1 MRKVAR
7 SLRRQDRD
15 DCQSRAAAATNR
27 KNAPAPAAR
36 KSNVD
41 IPVDPSAKMCPY
53 SASTHAATAMHTAT
67 ISMEKERL
75 SISEKKVTVEYE
87 FLNNTDKDVTTEIAF
102 PVPPYDETYLDAS
115 FNKRIDDFRVWV
127 EGRETKFQTEVKAT
141 FDPQFDSERFYV
153 RDGAISPFGPDL
165 APDPNGEK
173 RRVAGSPPSEVCTV
187 DWTPSDVTQ

>member
-1 MRKVAR
+1 MAAGGIQLRQEAR
-7 SLRRQDRD
+7 
-15 DCQSRAAAATNR
+15 
-27 KNAPAPAAR
+27 
-36 KSNVD
+36 
-41 IPVDPSAKMCPY
+41 
-53 SASTHAATAMHTAT
+53 

-141 FDPQFDSERFYV
+141 FDPQFDSEGFYV

>member
-1 MRKVAR
+1 MAAGGIQLRQEAR
-7 SLRRQDRD
+7 
-15 DCQSRAAAATNR
+15 
-27 KNAPAPAAR
+27 
-36 KSNVD
+36 
-41 IPVDPSAKMCPY
+41 
-53 SASTHAATAMHTAT
+53 